1 MQVQAPSPTALV
13 RFGVFELD
21 FRTGELRKAGARL
34 RLPNQAF
41 IVLAELL
48 ERPNELVTR
57 EEFRVRLW
65 PTNTFVDF
73 EHGLNAAVRR
83 VREVLG
89 DSAVTPRYIE
99 TLPRRGY
106 RFVAPVQ
113 RVPARC
119 DEPTPEAPRPAVPVR
134 WRSTWSAAGNC
145 SDRGRPSFCPRG
157 ESRGGRCDRRVREA

>member
-1 MQVQAPSPTALV
+1 MRSVMQVQAPSPTVLV

-21 FRTGELRKAGARL
+21 LRTGELRKAGARL

-57 EEFRVRLW
+57 DEFRARLW
-65 PTNTFVDF
+65 PTDTFVDF

-89 DSAVTPRYIE
+89 DSAVTPRFIE

-106 RFVAPVQ
+106 RFVASVQ

-119 DEPTPEAPRPAVPVR
+119 DELTTDAPPLRSRSAGALLEWVRKLCRSWLLLPAQRVPQR
-134 WRSTWSAAGNC
+134 LL
-145 SDRGRPSFCPRG
+145 
-157 ESRGGRCDRRVREA
+157 

>member
-1 MQVQAPSPTALV
+1 MKPVMQVHAPSPTVLV

-21 FRTGELRKAGARL
+21 LRTGELRKAGARL
-34 RLPNQAF
+34 RLSNQAF

-57 EEFRVRLW
+57 DEFRIRLW
-65 PTNTFVDF
+65 PTDTFVDF

-89 DSAVTPRYIE
+89 DSAVTPRFIE

-113 RVPARC
+113 HVPARC
-119 DEPTPEAPRPAVPVR
+119 DEPATEASRPRFRFAGALLEWGRKLCGPSQALILPARQVSQ
-134 WRSTWSAAGNC
+134 RS
-145 SDRGRPSFCPRG
+145 P
-157 ESRGGRCDRRVREA
+157 